1 MEGSGCGLFVS
12 TWIRDA
18 LFALVL
24 VSVAWAL
31 RSSLPSD
38 LWKRSQPLTLRAT
51 VDVVVEDR
59 WILPHTVDDRPLAK
73 PPLINW
79 LSAPLVEAFGF
90 SPWSHRVVPALAAW
104 LTCLFT
110 LQLARMFHTNDAV
123 VLSAALLWVGTWLGF
138 KSLLLVR
145 PDPLLVLAGTSG
157 LWAVVARLRGVR
169 WSSGVLAGAIGLGL
183 LAKGLAVLPL
193 IGLAGAAPR
202 MARIPRADWPS
213 PPWWI
218 IGVAAVPYLVWV
230 VATEVIR
237 PGYPAEVLFGEEII
251 GRMSGTGIEA
261 AGRSP
266 WQVVLGI
273 WKLPVHFVL
282 RTLPVS
288 VFALLALRKMGRSDL
303 AVLLVWFV
311 VLHLVVFGFSASRR
325 ADWMMPAVPAMAVLA
340 ACRWCCHW
348 RAPLGTSL
356 AICAFVLSV
365 VGWNEARFGKRWTRS
380 LESFAQQARSRIL
393 DRPAPV
399 LMVGNDRNHLMGLLG
414 LSGVDHHEP
423 TSKAVLEE
431 WLDGEVPPGEGF
443 WVVAGDRLAFG
454 TQPPQLPSAG
464 MDSWNLLEGPV
475 DWIFSVEAGDVEYM
489 WPGALRLGWAQRRQ

>member
-18 LFALVL
+18 SFALIL
-24 VSVAWAL
+24 VSVAWAI

-79 LSAPLVEAFGF
+79 LSAPWLKPWVLTLVASGGARTGRLAYLFVHIAIGPHVPHQRRRGAFGC
-90 SPWSHRVVPALAAW
+90 SVVGW
-104 LTCLFT
+104 D
-110 LQLARMFHTNDAV
+110 LAR
-123 VLSAALLWVGTWLGF
+123 F

-193 IGLAGAAPR
+193 IGLAGATPR

-237 PGYPAEVLFGEEII
+237 PGFPAEVLFGEEII

-325 ADWMMPAVPAMAVLA
+325 ADWMMPAVPAMAVFGGMPMVLPLA
-340 ACRWCCHW
+340 C
-348 RAPLGTSL
+348 SL
-356 AICAFVLSV
+356 
-365 VGWNEARFGKRWTRS
+365 W
-380 LESFAQQARSRIL
+380 
-393 DRPAPV
+393 
-399 LMVGNDRNHLMGLLG
+399 H
-414 LSGVDHHEP
+414 
-423 TSKAVLEE
+423 
-431 WLDGEVPPGEGF
+431 
-443 WVVAGDRLAFG
+443 VAGDLCVRTVCRG
-454 TQPPQLPSAG
+454 
-464 MDSWNLLEGPV
+464 
-475 DWIFSVEAGDVEYM
+475 VE
-489 WPGALRLGWAQRRQ
+489 